1 LGEYWHNDNLFFV
14 NDNLRKFFVFETLT
28 ALSPDPIL
36 GLSAAFKKD
45 PNPYKID
52 LGVGV
57 YKDEQG
63 NTPILD
69 SVAQAQNM
77 LLASETSKV
86 YITPQGNQ
94 GYIDGMLS
102 LLLGDKSPVLAH
114 KRVAAVQA
122 PGGCGALRILAE
134 LLMRIDENTTV
145 WVSDPTWANHMPLLG
160 DAGLTLKT
168 YPYFDK
174 NTATIKFDEMM
185 DCLSNVGAND
195 VVLLHGCCHNP
206 TGADLTKEQWQ
217 EVALLASKIGF
228 LPFVDIAYQGFG
240 DGIDEDAFGLRLLA
254 EHVDEV
260 IVAASCSKN
269 FGLYRE
275 RVGLAAIICKDEKT
289 KDIAQS
295 QIQSVAR
302 GIYSMPPSYGGALVD
317 IILRE
322 QTLYNMWVSEV
333 NAMRERMA
341 NLRQLLVTNLHQQ
354 NIDKDFSFIN
364 SQKGMFSFLCIP
376 AQQVQLLRDEH
387 SVYFVD
393 SSRVNIAGI
402 NHSNVEALA
411 KAIAQT
417 L

>member
-1 LGEYWHNDNLFFV
+1 
-14 NDNLRKFFVFETLT
+14 VFETLT

-45 PNPYKID
+45 PNPHKID

-69 SVAQAQNM
+69 SVAAAQQL
-77 LLASETSKV
+77 LLATETSKV

-94 GYIDGMLS
+94 GYIDGMLN
-102 LLLGDKSPVLAH
+102 LLLGKNSPIVTKH
-114 KRVAAVQA
+114 RVAAVQA

-134 LLMRIDENTTV
+134 LLMRIDEDTTV

-174 NTATIKFDEMM
+174 DNASIKFDEMM
-185 DCLSNVGAND
+185 DCLSKVSSRD

-217 EVALLASKIGF
+217 EVAALASKVGF
-228 LPFVDIAYQGFG
+228 LPFIDIAYQGFG
-240 DGIDEDAFGLRLLA
+240 DGIEDDAYGLRILA
-254 EHVDEV
+254 ENVEEV

-317 IILRE
+317 IILHNKE
-322 QTLYNMWVSEV
+322 LYTMWTHEV
-333 NAMRERMA
+333 NAMRVRMA
-341 NLRQLLVTNLHQQ
+341 DLRQLLVTNLNQQ

-364 SQKGMFSFLCIP
+364 TQKGMFSFLCIP
-376 AQQVQLLRDEH
+376 PQQVQLLRDEH

>member
-1 LGEYWHNDNLFFV
+1 
-14 NDNLRKFFVFETLT
+14 VFETLS
-28 ALSPDPIL
+28 ALAPDPIL
-36 GLSAAFKKD
+36 GLSAAFKQD
-45 PNPYKID
+45 PNPHKID

-57 YKDEQG
+57 YKDELG

-69 SVAQAQNM
+69 CVVKAQA
-77 LLASETSKV
+77 LLQASETSKV

-94 GYIDGMLS
+94 GFINGMLE
-102 LLLGDKSPVLAH
+102 LLLGSHSAALTS

-134 LLMRIDENTTV
+134 LLIRVNPKTKV

-160 DAGLTLKT
+160 DAGIELHT

-174 NTATIKFDEMM
+174 QTASIKFDEMI
-185 DCLSNVGAND
+185 DCLSKVGPDD

-206 TGADLTKEQWQ
+206 TGADLSNEQWH
-217 EVALLASKIGF
+217 EVLAVAQKVGF
-228 LPFVDIAYQGFG
+228 LPFVDTAYQGFG
-240 DGIDEDAFGLRLLA
+240 DGIQEDAYGLRLLV
-254 EHVDEV
+254 ENLDEV

-275 RVGLAAIICKDEKT
+275 RVGLAAIICKDENT
-289 KDIAQS
+289 RNIAQS

-317 IILRE
+317 IILNNADLY
-322 QTLYNMWVSEV
+322 TLWTQEV
-333 NAMRERMA
+333 NDMRNRMTDLRAMLVS
-341 NLRQLLVTNLHQQ
+341 NLQQ
-354 NIDKDFSFIN
+354 QGADKDFSFIN
-364 SQKGMFSFLCIP
+364 TQKGMFSFLCIP
-376 AQQVQLLRDEH
+376 PEQVQLLRKDH
-387 SVYFVD
+387 AVYFVD

-402 NHSNVEALA
+402 NHTNVEALA
-411 KAIAQT
+411 KAIATT